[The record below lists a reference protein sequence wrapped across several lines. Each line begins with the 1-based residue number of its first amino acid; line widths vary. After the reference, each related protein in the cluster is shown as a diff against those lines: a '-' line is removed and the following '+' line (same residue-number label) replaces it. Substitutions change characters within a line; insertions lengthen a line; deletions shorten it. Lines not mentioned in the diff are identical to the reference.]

1 VRIALS
7 IRSPSRYGSAGR
19 RQQAHEGAE
28 LEDRSSQP
36 GKRSLMAEPTFV
48 QLDPQPLERYRGVL
62 DGDFDHIR
70 KVADFAADAFEGRTI
85 WHVNSTYLGGGV
97 AEMLR
102 SFLPYAND
110 AGVDT
115 RWVVLSERPEF
126 FGITKRIHNKLHGHP
141 GDGGSLGSEERAAY
155 EEILEDS
162 SHHLT
167 DLIRPNDVVF
177 LHDPQTAGLIPAV
190 QDAGAVTIWRCHVGI
205 EISNEHVHEAIDFLV
220 PYVEQADGFV
230 FSRGAYLWPQLP
242 ADRAHLMAPAIDAFS
257 PKNQELDDGVVS
269 DILGIIG
276 FSGGHPGRPAP
287 FMRSDGTPGQVERP
301 AEILQ
306 VEPLPA
312 DAPLVAQISR
322 WDVLKDHEGLLE
334 CFSTYLADSDAH
346 LALVGP
352 SSGAVADDPEGP
364 AMQQRIADAW
374 QALPDDLKRRVHIVN
389 LAMDDFDENG
399 AMVNAIQRRCDIVVQ
414 KSLVEGFGLTVSE
427 AMWKSKPVVGSAV
440 GGIKDQIVD
449 GETGILVEDPADLE
463 SFGAALRRLLD
474 DPALARSMGEAS
486 RARVA
491 KRFLAAPRIA
501 EYVSLIGLV
510 EANQVR

>member
-1 VRIALS
+1 
-7 IRSPSRYGSAGR
+7 
-19 RQQAHEGAE
+19 
-28 LEDRSSQP
+28 
-36 GKRSLMAEPTFV
+36 MAKPTFV
-48 QLDPQPLERYRGVL
+48 QLDPQPLERYSGVL
-62 DGDFDHIR
+62 DGDFNHIR
-70 KVADFAADAFEGRTI
+70 EVAQYAVKAFEDRTV

-115 RWVVLSERPEF
+115 RWVVLSEEPEF

-141 GDGGSLGSEERAAY
+141 GDGGSLGPDERAAY
-155 EEILEDS
+155 ERILEDS

-167 DLIRPNDVVF
+167 ELIKPNDVVF

-190 QDAGAVTIWRCHVGI
+190 QAAGAVTIWRCHVGI
-205 EISNEHVHEAIDFLV
+205 ELSNEHVQEAIDFLL
-220 PYVEQADGFV
+220 PYVTQADGFV
-230 FSRGAYLWPQLP
+230 FSRGAYLWPELP

-257 PKNQELDDGVVS
+257 PKNQELSPEVVA

-276 FSGGHPGRPAP
+276 LSGEHPGKPAP
-287 FMRSDGTPGQVERP
+287 FLKSDGTPGEVERS

-306 VEPLPA
+306 MEPLP
-312 DAPLVAQISR
+312 DDVPLIAQISR

-334 CFSTYLADSDAH
+334 CFTDYLADTDAH

-352 SSGAVADDPEGP
+352 ASGAVADDPEGP
-364 AMQQRIADAW
+364 AMQERIASAW
-374 QALPDDLKRRVHIVN
+374 EALPEDLRRRVHIVN

-399 AMVNAIQRRCDIVVQ
+399 AMVNAVQRRCDIIVQ

-440 GGIKDQIVD
+440 GGIKDQIKD
-449 GETGILVEDPADLE
+449 GETGLLVDDPTDLEAFGEALRSLLEDPE
-463 SFGAALRRLLD
+463 KSKR
-474 DPALARSMGEAS
+474 MGEAAK
-486 RARVA
+486 ARVA

-510 EANQVR
+510 EANQISN